1 MNGERKSSTQRIGQ
15 DKDSGKPAPIFASLK
30 SLGFLRASLFIAF
43 SLWALPLVAA
53 EFADPIE
60 KNDFTAATQA
70 FQDLN
75 YERAEREFGEFVQT
89 WKDSAFKNE
98 AVLRQA
104 QARFHLTNYPGA
116 MSLLTA
122 GLPQAGKLADQ
133 YQFWLG
139 ETHFQVGSLEKAAST
154 YALLCRDFTN
164 SPHFLAAAHHEALA
178 RFKLGQHTNV
188 VALLRAP
195 AGSFQRA
202 AKAAPTNSLVVSG
215 TLLLGEALLATRE
228 FPAAEQAA
236 RTLDARRLAPEVDWQ
251 RRFLLG
257 RVLAEAGRTA
267 EALSVVT
274 NLVPLANALKQPL
287 MQAETFALQGT
298 VLERLGELAAAA
310 ASFTNNFT
318 TNAPAVLRQ
327 RALAKAVQLSLA
339 QPGKE
344 PDTIAMLELFSTQ
357 YPADPSL
364 DLAQLALGELR
375 VKEFHART
383 TATNAGPTN
392 LLLIAVTNLGRVVT
406 AYTNSPRLGQAFYQR
421 GWCRW
426 HLGQPAE
433 AAADFGEAARRL
445 PKSEEQAIA
454 RHKLGETQM
463 QLKDYAGAIRSFGQV
478 VEDYADFQRVRST
491 FLDQALY
498 QQMRA
503 AIAVTNQIVAEG
515 AVRRI
520 LEWFPGSF
528 YSDRAVLLHGAELTR
543 LGRPDEA
550 RARFQSLLDRFPDSA
565 LAPQVLLAIARTHR
579 QELDLPNTARSYAAW
594 LRRFPTNSA
603 RADVEF
609 ENAWFTDLAGG
620 TNALPLFTNFVARFK
635 THSNAPLAQL
645 WIGNHFFS
653 RGQDGL
659 VEAEKN
665 YQLLFQN
672 TNWPDSELKH
682 QARLGA
688 GRAAYSRHAYKDAT
702 NYFVTLVNDERV
714 ARDIQA
720 SAFFALG
727 DTYLSSSQEDAVPI
741 ATDPI
746 GDAIIAFS
754 RITNATHFPDSRIA
768 PSAMGRIGDCL
779 LQRAGKNK
787 DAKQLDL
794 AAEAYQKAMTWPGAD
809 AEARSLAEV
818 ALGVVR
824 EKQGRPKDAL
834 DHWSNVFYRK
844 NLRAGEDESLE
855 KVREAGDHLW
865 RLREE
870 QQEWAQAIAI
880 YERMQQLFPPLR
892 AALQL
897 KINRAR
903 QLLNERR

>member
-1 MNGERKSSTQRIGQ
+1 M
-15 DKDSGKPAPIFASLK
+15 APIFGFPE
-30 SLGFLRASLFIAF
+30 SLGLPQADRVAGGWVRTPHPTIADSLRWFCV
-43 SLWALPLVAA
+43 LWLALACSAGAA
-53 EFADPIE
+53 EFVDLIE
-60 KNDFTAATQA
+60 ERDFKAARSA

-116 MSLLTA
+116 MSLLAA
-122 GLPQAGKLADQ
+122 GLPQSGKLADQ

-139 ETHFQVGSLEKAAST
+139 ETHFQVGSLDKAAST

-195 AGSFQRA
+195 TGSFQRA
-202 AKAAPTNSLVVSG
+202 AKASPTNDFVISG

-236 RTLDARRLAPEVDWQ
+236 RALGDRRLAADVDWQ

-257 RVLAEAGRTA
+257 RVLTEAGRTA

-298 VLERLGELAAAA
+298 VLEKLGELSAAV

-327 RALAKAVQLSLA
+327 RALSQAVRLSLK

-344 PDTIAMLELFSTQ
+344 LDTIAMLELFSTQ
-357 YPADPSL
+357 YPTDPSL
-364 DLAQLALGELR
+364 DLAQLTLGELR
-375 VKEFHART
+375 VNEFHAHSS
-383 TATNAGPTN
+383 ATNSGPTN
-392 LLLIAVTNLGRVVT
+392 LLMVAVTNLSRVVT
-406 AYTNSPRLGQAFYQR
+406 EHTNSPRLGQAFYQR

-426 HLGQPAE
+426 HLSQPAA
-433 AAADFGEAARRL
+433 AAADFGEAVRRL
-445 PKSEEQAIA
+445 PKSEEQAMA
-454 RHKLGETQM
+454 RFKLAEAQALLNDHTNALRKFQM
-463 QLKDYAGAIRSFGQV
+463 V
-478 VEDYADFQRVRST
+478 VEQYGDLERVRNAY
-491 FLDQALY
+491 FDEALF
-498 QQMRA
+498 RA
-503 AIAVTNQIVAEG
+503 MLSALAVTNQA
-515 AVRRI
+515 AVEAAFRKIIELFPDNLVSDKATLKYGGELNRQGKPADARRVFLAQ
-520 LEWFPGSF
+520 LE
-528 YSDRAVLLHGAELTR
+528 
-543 LGRPDEA
+543 
-550 RARFQSLLDRFPDSA
+550 RFPISP
-565 LAPQVLLAIARTHR
+565 LAPQVHLAVARTFR
-579 QELDLPNTARSYAAW
+579 QEFDWTNTARIYAEW
-594 LRRFPTNSA
+594 LKLFPTNSA

-609 ENAWFTDLAGG
+609 ENAWFTDMMGG
-620 TNALPLFTNFVARFK
+620 TNALPLFTNFVAQFK

-645 WIGNHFFS
+645 WIADHFS
-653 RGQDGL
+653 GL
-659 VEAEKN
+659 EQFDKAESS

-688 GRAAYSRHAYKDAT
+688 GRAAYNRQAYKNAT
-702 NYFVTLVNDERV
+702 NYFVELVNDERV
-714 ARDIQA
+714 SKDLQAR
-720 SAFFALG
+720 AFFALG
-727 DTYLSSSQEDAVPI
+727 DTYLKSSQEDLVPI

-754 RITNATHFPDSRIA
+754 RVTNATHFPNCPVAS
-768 PSAMGRIGDCL
+768 SAMGRIGDCL
-779 LQRAGKNK
+779 VQRAAKNK
-787 DAKQLDL
+787 DPKQLDL
-794 AAEAYQKAMTWPGAD
+794 AGEAYLKTMAWPGAD
-809 AEARSLAEV
+809 AETRSMAEV
-818 ALGVVR
+818 ALGLVR
-824 EKQGRPKDAL
+824 ETQGRPKDAL

-844 NLRAGEDESLE
+844 NLRPAEEADLDKVKLAGQNL
-855 KVREAGDHLW
+855 G

-870 QQEWAQAIAI
+870 RGEWAQALAI
-880 YERMQQLFPPLR
+880 YESMQQLFPALRQPL
-892 AALQL
+892 AL
-897 KINRAR
+897 KIERAR
-903 QLLNERR
+903 KLLNERR

>member
-1 MNGERKSSTQRIGQ
+1 
-15 DKDSGKPAPIFASLK
+15 
-30 SLGFLRASLFIAF
+30 LGLLPGAVFLAL
-43 SLWALPLVAA
+43 SLWALPLFAA
-53 EFADPIE
+53 DFTDPLAQR
-60 KNDFTAATQA
+60 DFTAAARA

-75 YERAEREFGEFVQT
+75 YERAEREFGEFAQT
-89 WKDSAFKNE
+89 WKDSAFKHE

-116 MSLLTA
+116 LSLLTA

-139 ETHFQVGSLEKAAST
+139 ETHFQVGSLDKAAST

-164 SPHFLAAAHHEALA
+164 SPHFLAAAHSEALA

-188 VALLRAP
+188 VALLRSP
-195 AGSFQRA
+195 TGSFQRA
-202 AKAAPTNSLVVSG
+202 AKASPTNSLVISG

-228 FPAAEQAA
+228 FAAAEQAA
-236 RTLDARRLAPEVDWQ
+236 RAPDERRLPPDVDWQ

-257 RVLAEAGRTA
+257 RVLAGAGRNA
-267 EALSVVT
+267 EALPVVT
-274 NLVPLANALKQPL
+274 NLVRLAGALKQPL
-287 MQAETFALQGT
+287 MEAESFALQGL
-298 VLERLGELAAAA
+298 VLEKLGDLPAAV

-327 RALAKAVQLSLA
+327 RALSKAVQLSLA
-339 QPGKE
+339 QPGRE
-344 PDTIAMLELFSTQ
+344 PQTIAMLELFSTQ

-364 DLAQLALGELR
+364 DLAQLTLGELR

-383 TATNAGPTN
+383 SATNAGPTN
-392 LLLIAVTNLGRVVT
+392 LLLIAVTNLGRVV
-406 AYTNSPRLGQAFYQR
+406 ADYTNSAHLGRAFYQR
-421 GWCRW
+421 GWCHW
-426 HLGQPAE
+426 HLGQPPAAVADFT
-433 AAADFGEAARRL
+433 AAAARL
-445 PKSEEQAIA
+445 PKSEDQAIA
-454 RHKLGETQM
+454 RHKLGEAQM
-463 QLKDYAGAIRSFGQV
+463 QLRDYAGAMRSFGQV
-478 VEDYADFQRVRST
+478 VEDYAEIQRVRST

-503 AIAVTNQIVAEG
+503 AIAVTNQAVAEG

-520 LEWFPGSF
+520 LDWFPGSF
-528 YSDRAVLLHGAELTR
+528 YSDRAVLLHGAELKR
-543 LGRPDEA
+543 LGKPGEA
-550 RARFQSLLDRFPDSA
+550 RARFQSLLDRFPNSP
-565 LAPQVLLAIARTHR
+565 LAPQVHLAIARTYR
-579 QELDLPNTARSYAAW
+579 QEFDLANTARQYTDW
-594 LRRFPTNSA
+594 LRRFPTDSA
-603 RADVEF
+603 RPDVEF

-620 TNALPLFTNFVARFK
+620 PNALPLFTNFVAQFK

-682 QARLGA
+682 LARLGA
-688 GRAAYSRHAYKDAT
+688 GRAAYNRHNYKDAT
-702 NYFVTLVNDERV
+702 NYFVVLVNDERV
-714 ARDIQA
+714 AKDIQA

-727 DTYLSSSQEDAVPI
+727 DTYLSSSQEDQVPI
-741 ATDPI
+741 AADPI

-754 RITNATHFPDSRIA
+754 RITNATHFPDCRVA
-768 PSAMGRIGDCL
+768 PSAVGRIGDCL
-779 LQRAGKNK
+779 LQRAAKNK
-787 DAKQLDL
+787 DPKQLDL
-794 AAEAYQKAMTWPGAD
+794 AAEAYLNAMTWPGVD
-809 AEARSLAEV
+809 AETRSLAEV
-818 ALGVVR
+818 ALGIVR

-844 NLRAGEDESLE
+844 NLRPGEDASLE
-855 KVREAGDHLW
+855 KIKLAGENLG

-870 QQEWAQAIAI
+870 QREWAQAIAI
-880 YERMQQLFPPLR
+880 YEGMQQLFPPLR
-892 AALQL
+892 SALQL
-897 KINRAR
+897 RINRA
-903 QLLNERR
+903 QQMLNERR